1 MKKKT
6 LVSSIITIALCFSVI
21 AGSTYALFTDRKDL
35 DVSVTAGN
43 VELTAYYDTDSMQ
56 TWSVVN
62 PILSDLGATSSNNF
76 VTSDVRTDGEFD
88 NGGTAKFEID
98 AQNLSTSVVIDRM
111 TPGDVA
117 KFKID
122 VTNLSNVNVQ
132 YRVRLISRGID
143 GYTDL
148 TPALVTTA
156 YIDGFNYTLD
166 HNGDMIATNWKFVEA
181 NNEINDIWITINFPD
196 TSNVIAPKDSYDEN
210 TQYIDPIT
218 GEALFNPDNYYQN
231 AKAEMFFVVEAVQ
244 ANGVAFKE
252 ASASDDFFDAN
263 GNFILNGNFNGG
275 DAEGNVSVVT
285 VPDTTK
291 GVSGTSTIPVAGTT
305 TYSNLYLDA
314 TEQKSEMATFVVLPE
329 TDSTLIFAENVT
341 VEAKEDDVVVLA
353 ALFNDEEFTMM
364 VDKTSKLIATGDG
377 AAVLFVQGWNTE
389 VVNLVFNGS
398 VSECIEMNDG
408 AAGLIFLCED
418 GTQYLTVNLY
428 VNSVEDLYAY
438 KNIVEAYG
446 VKINW
451 YVEGVLYTTTTYNH

>member
-43 VELTAYYDTDSMQ
+43 VELTAYYDTTSMQ

-62 PILSDLGATSSNNF
+62 PIYSDLGATNSNNF

-88 NGGTAKFEID
+88 NGGTAKFVTD
-98 AQNLSTSVVIDRM
+98 AQSLSTSVVIDRM

-132 YRVRLISRGID
+132 YRVRLISRGIA

-156 YIDGFNYTLD
+156 YVDGYNYILD
-166 HNGDMIATNWKFVEA
+166 HDGDMIATNWKFIEA
-181 NNEINDIWITINFPD
+181 NDPINDIWITINFPD

-218 GEALFNPDNYYQN
+218 GNGLFNPDNYYQN

-275 DAEGNVSVVT
+275 TADGITPVIAA
-285 VPDTTK
+285 PDTNR
-291 GVSGTSTIPVAGTT
+291 GTWGSATIPAKGTT
-305 TYSNLYLDA
+305 TYSNLVIDA
-314 TEQKSEMATFVVLPE
+314 TNQNSVGNTFMDLDDGV
-329 TDSTLIFAENVT
+329 DSTLIFADNAKVI
-341 VEAKEDDVVVLA
+341 AKENDVVVCSLPSRG
-353 ALFNDEEFTMM
+353 ESFTMM
-364 VDKTSKLIATGDG
+364 VDETSKLVATGED
-377 AAVLFVQGWNTE
+377 AAILLAQGWDGS

-398 VSECIEMNDG
+398 AAQCLELNDG
-408 AAGLIFLCED
+408 AVGFAFFGND
-418 GTQYLTVNLY
+418 GEYLTVNFY
-428 VNSVEDLYAY
+428 VESVDDLNQYKALIQAEDT
-438 KNIVEAYG
+438 KV
-446 VKINW
+446 NW
-451 YVEGVLYTTTTYNH
+451 YVGGVLYTTTVYN